1 MSYLPLFVDS
11 RNKRI
16 LIIGGGSIALRKAK
30 LLREFDADICV
41 ISDHFLPEFQSLAV
55 NCIRK
60 RFEPADIAGFGIVIG
75 ATSDEQLHNTLYE
88 LTRDT
93 DVLLNCVDNP
103 SLCDFIFPSIV
114 KRDDLVAAISSGG
127 KSPVLARYLR
137 TKIEAILTPDLG
149 RLNTYFGNIRQRLK
163 QLLPEPNQ
171 RRVVVEK
178 LLESN
183 KFIEAPSDALRDEIL
198 EGTLAQS
205 TAKKQ
210 SGEVYLIGAGPGDPE
225 LMTLKAIRLL
235 QRADIIIYDRL
246 VSPEIRAMGRRDA
259 IYIDAGKRA
268 SEHTLSQDQ
277 INNQLVEHALAGHC
291 VARLKGGDPYLFGRG
306 AEEIQTLVDFGINFS
321 VVPGITA
328 ASGCASY
335 AGIPLTHRDHAQ
347 SVRFITGHLKDGTID
362 LNWASLRD
370 PSQTLVFYM
379 GLGTLSMI
387 TQKLMANGRLPTTP
401 IALIEKGT
409 TENQRVLIGSLQ
421 NIFSQSR
428 DYDLKSPTL
437 IIVGDVIKV
446 QKQLD
451 WRGDTIYLS
460 EECYEI

>member
-11 RNKRI
+11 SSKRI

-30 LLREFDADICV
+30 LLSEFNAI
-41 ISDHFLPEFQSLAV
+41 ISVLSSEFIPEFSELAAEL
-55 NCIRK
+55 ITK
-60 RFEPADIAGFGIVIG
+60 KFEDSDVSGYDIIVAATNDSKLHKHIFDITRNTGI
-75 ATSDEQLHNTLYE
+75 
-88 LTRDT
+88 
-93 DVLLNCVDNP
+93 LLNCVDSP
-103 SLCDFIFPSIV
+103 ELCDFIFPSIV
-114 KRDDLVAAISSGG
+114 KRDNAIAAISSSGN
-127 KSPVLARYLR
+127 SPVLARYLR
-137 TKIEAILTPDLG
+137 TKIEAILTPELG
-149 RLNTYFGNIRQRLK
+149 RLNEYFGRIRNQLK
-163 QLLPEPNQ
+163 AILPDPNRR
-171 RRVVVEK
+171 RRVIEE
-178 LLESN
+178 LLHDSR
-183 KFIEAPSDALRDEIL
+183 FCSASSDTLRDEL
-198 EGTLAQS
+198 LDSALADRVD
-205 TAKKQ
+205 ADRK
-210 SGEVYLIGAGPGDPE
+210 GEVYLIGAGPGDPE
-225 LMTLKAIRLL
+225 LMTLKAVRLL

-246 VSPEIRAMGRRDA
+246 VSPEIIAMGRRDA
-259 IYIDAGKRA
+259 TYIDAGKQA
-268 SEHTLSQDQ
+268 SQHTLSQDE

-306 AEEIQTLVDFGINFS
+306 AEEIQTLVNFGINFS

-409 TENQRVLIGSLQ
+409 TTNQRVLIGSLQ
-421 NIFSQSR
+421 NIFRQSR